1 MALKRSDVLITRPC
15 SMDVY
20 RRYRATG
27 LGWGFLPEPDRRGLP
42 PDEEMMRDVD
52 EAHRCGVKF
61 QGRVELDADW
71 MGMIDFDSNFMES
84 TVRDLDNKPAVTW
97 WVHTYKGH
105 PSYHF
110 CTNAPAYRRYLMYQ
124 LRRVMQAGT
133 DWLMIDS
140 AIPTIGALNARYG
153 GCFCQHCLAGFR
165 QYLKANLKMVDRE
178 HWQISDLDTFN
189 YRDFLLAN
197 DYTDERFRAE
207 ILAFPP
213 VIPLA
218 REFFDYQWQ
227 EVNSF
232 FRAFKRYAQE
242 FGEDVPMSSNSP
254 FYWAE
259 FIYAVD
265 AHDFYTNEMEYHPPE
280 EEILPTEPIYT
291 FKLADAL
298 GRLLAITGVPR
309 AFEPCRLNDRPGH
322 IRFWIAQAY
331 AHGHV
336 FMVPDKMWTHRFAG
350 EPDRWYHSK
359 PGDYEALYHFVRDYP
374 QLFDEYESV
383 APIALIFSNNA
394 VRQYLGDRLSS
405 GHLGGQNRSAP
416 KTDLVTACIAL
427 SRANQ
432 PFRIIVA
439 GDEWVADHL
448 LNADLATYRAVIR
461 FEPSYLSEEQEA
473 KLSAIGDRSLT
484 WSGIDTLLDKVG
496 GDIGISGAD
505 NISVLPRYRPDEADS
520 PLICH
525 LLNSNYDLQTDQ
537 FITQRDIQLTISN
550 DMMGRRFAKPV
561 LYAPGQDPQLLQY
574 RSDGAETVIFIPQMD
589 MWAIIQLESS
599 DS

>member
-1 MALKRSDVLITRPC
+1 
-15 SMDVY
+15 MDVY

-84 TVRDLDNKPAVTW
+84 TVRDLNNKPAVTW

-110 CTNAPAYRRYLMYQ
+110 CTNAPGYRHYLFYQ
-124 LRRVMQAGT
+124 LRRVMEAGT

-153 GCFCQHCLAGFR
+153 GCFCEHCMVGFR
-165 QYLKANLKMVDRE
+165 EYLKANLSASELASHGVD
-178 HWQISDLDTFN
+178 DLDRFN
-189 YRDFLLAN
+189 YREYLLSQGL
-197 DYTDERFRAE
+197 TDERYRAE

-218 REFFDYQWQ
+218 KEYFDYQWQ
-227 EVNSF
+227 EVNAL
-232 FRAFKRYAQE
+232 FREFKRRAQTY
-242 FGEDVPMSSNSP
+242 GDDVPMSSNSP
-254 FYWAE
+254 YYWAE
-259 FIYAVD
+259 FMYAID
-265 AHDFYTNEMEYHPPE
+265 AHDFYTNEMQYKAPE

-298 GRLLAITGVPR
+298 DRIVAITGVPR

-322 IRFWIAQAY
+322 IRLWIAQAY

-336 FMVPDKMWTHRFAG
+336 FMAPDKMWTLRYAG

-359 PGDYEALYHFVRDYP
+359 PGDYEDLYHFVRDYP
-374 QLFDEYESV
+374 ELFDSYESV
-383 APIALIFSNNA
+383 GSVALIFSNNA
-394 VRQYLGDRLSS
+394 VRQYLGDRLGS

-416 KTDLVTACIAL
+416 KTELFEACRAL
-427 SRANQ
+427 SAANV
-432 PFRIIVA
+432 PYHLIVA
-439 GDEWVADHL
+439 GDAWVEDHL
-448 LNADLATYRAVIR
+448 LDTDLSPYRAVLR
-461 FEPSYLSEEQEA
+461 FEPSHLNEEQEA
-473 KLSAIGDRSLT
+473 RLATAGDRLVT
-484 WSGIDTLLDKVG
+484 WTGSEEALAKSGSYIQV
-496 GDIGISGAD
+496 SAVE
-505 NISVLPRYRPDEADS
+505 NVSVLPRWQPGNPAA
-520 PLICH
+520 PAVCH
-525 LLNSNYDLQTDQ
+525 LLNSNYDPRTDEY
-537 FITQRDIQLTISN
+537 RQLGDFSLSIADS
-550 DMMGRRFAKPV
+550 MLGRSFSKAT
-561 LYAPGQDPQLLQY
+561 LYAPGRNPVTLDFG
-574 RSDGAETVIFIPQMD
+574 SHNGASRITVD
-589 MWAIIQLESS
+589 RLAMWAILKLE
-599 DS
+599 

>member
-42 PDEEMMRDVD
+42 PAEEMMRDVD

-84 TVRDLDNKPAVTW
+84 TVRDLNDKPAITW
-97 WVHTYKGH
+97 WTHTYKGH

-110 CTNAPAYRRYLMYQ
+110 CTNAPGYRRYLFYQ
-124 LRRVMQAGT
+124 LRRVMDAGT

-153 GCFCQHCLAGFR
+153 GCFCQHCLSGFR
-165 QYLKANLKMVDRE
+165 EFLKENIHAA
-178 HWQISDLDTFN
+178 DLAATRINDIDNFD
-189 YRDFLLAN
+189 YRAFLLAN
-197 DYTDERFRAE
+197 GMTDQRYRAE

-218 REFFDYQWQ
+218 KEYFDYQWR
-227 EVNSF
+227 EVNAL
-232 FRAFKRYAQE
+232 FRAFKRCAQAY
-242 FGEDVPMSSNSP
+242 GDDVPMSSNSP

-265 AHDFYTNEMEYHPPE
+265 AHDFYTNEMDYKTPE
-280 EEILPTEPIYT
+280 EEILPTEPVYT

-298 GRLLAITGVPR
+298 DRLIAITGVPR
-309 AFEPCRLNDRPGH
+309 AFEPCRRNDRPGH
-322 IRFWIAQAY
+322 IRLWIAQAY

-336 FMVPDKMWTHRFAG
+336 FMAPDKMWTMRCAG

-359 PGDYEALYHFVRDYP
+359 LGDYEDLYHFVRDYP
-374 QLFDEYESV
+374 ELFDDYDSVGSV
-383 APIALIFSNNA
+383 ALVFSNNA

-416 KTDLVTACIAL
+416 KTNLFEACIAL
-427 SRANQ
+427 SAANV
-432 PFRIIVA
+432 PYHIVVA
-439 GDEWVADHL
+439 GDDWIDDRL
-448 LNADLATYRAVIR
+448 LDADLSAYRAVVR
-461 FEPSYLSEEQEA
+461 FEPSHLGADQES
-473 KLSAIGDRSLT
+473 KLASAGDRLVSWTGAQEVLA
-484 WSGIDTLLDKVG
+484 KCEH
-496 GDIGISGAD
+496 DIQVSGAA
-505 NISVLPRYRPDEADS
+505 NLSLLPRWQPENPDS

-525 LLNSNYDLQTDQ
+525 LLNGNYDPQADSYKEQTEFTLSIADA
-537 FITQRDIQLTISN
+537 LT
-550 DMMGRRFAKPV
+550 GRSYSRAM
-561 LYAPGQDPQLLQY
+561 LYAPGRDPVTLDC
-574 RSDGAETVIFIPQMD
+574 RVGGGASKIRVDRLD
-589 MWAIIQLESS
+589 MWGVLTLE
-599 DS
+599 

>member
-52 EAHRCGVKF
+52 EAHRCGANF

-84 TVRDLDNKPAVTW
+84 TVRDLNGKPAVTW

-110 CTNAPAYRRYLMYQ
+110 CTNAPGYRHYLNYQ

-165 QYLKANLKMVDRE
+165 DYLRTNLTEADRKT
-178 HWQISDLDTFN
+178 HQIDDLDGFN
-189 YRDFLLAN
+189 YRDFLLSRN
-197 DYTDERFRAE
+197 FTDERYRAE

-213 VIPLA
+213 LVPLA
-218 REFFDYQWQ
+218 REYFDYQWR
-227 EVNSF
+227 EVNAL

-242 FGEDVPMSSNSP
+242 FGENVPMSSNSP

-259 FIYAVD
+259 FMYAID
-265 AHDFYTNEMEYHPPE
+265 AHDFYTNEMDYRPPE
-280 EEILPTEPIYT
+280 EEILPSEPIYT

-298 GRLLAITGVPR
+298 DRLVAITGVPR

-322 IRFWIAQAY
+322 IRLWIAQAY

-336 FMVPDKMWTHRFAG
+336 FMVPDKMWTLRFAG

-359 PGDYEALYHFVRDYP
+359 PGDYEALYHFVRDFP
-374 QLFDEYESV
+374 DIFDDYESV
-383 APIALIFSNNA
+383 ASVALVFSNTA
-394 VRQYLGDRLSS
+394 VRQYLGERLSS

-416 KTDLVTACIAL
+416 KTDLAQACLAL
-427 SRANQ
+427 SASNVPYRL
-432 PFRIIVA
+432 IVA

-448 LNADLATYRAVIR
+448 LEADLSTYRAVVR
-461 FEPSYLSEEQEA
+461 FEPSHLSAEQEA
-473 KLSAIGDRSLT
+473 KLAGAGDRLIT
-484 WSGIDTLLDKVG
+484 WSGIDDLMERVG
-496 GDIGISGAD
+496 QEIRVGGAD
-505 NISVLPRYRPDEADS
+505 NLSVLPRYRPTASSS
-520 PLICH
+520 PLVIH
-525 LLNSNYDLQTDQ
+525 LLNSNYDPQTDQ
-537 FITQRDIQLTISN
+537 YAPLGNLNVTVSRSLLDREIAAAT
-550 DMMGRRFAKPV
+550 
-561 LYAPGQDPQLLQY
+561 LYAPGRAPQTLEWL
-574 RSDGAETVIFIPQMD
+574 SDGQVTRLALPQMD
-589 MWAIIQLESS
+589 MWAILKLE
-599 DS
+599 